1 MQYNAHL
8 QMHGCPI
15 RAHCSNIAAA
25 KCVCGKGRAPGV
37 NKMSTLK
44 SISYVLN
51 RFVLQRKFLM
61 AEVGDLRFRVKT
73 EDVVGRHIY
82 KYGQHEPEM
91 SEFLRHTVKVR
102 DGDLLIDIGAN
113 IGWYSMLFDRVCA
126 GTDAK
131 VVSFEPDPTNYGMLQ
146 ENIALNAASHV
157 HPFQLGLSD
166 NDAGAALHRFS
177 DSNLGR
183 HSMLPINDHGSV
195 NVETARLDD
204 VLAAAGYAERQP
216 RLIKI
221 DIEGFELVALRGA
234 PATLRRCPLVILEY
248 SPTYMR
254 QGGIEPAALLHYMA
268 ELGFD
273 AAVLRDGAPQA
284 VTIDELAQNE
294 IQQDIIWTRAE

>member
-1 MQYNAHL
+1 
-8 QMHGCPI
+8 
-15 RAHCSNIAAA
+15 
-25 KCVCGKGRAPGV
+25 
-37 NKMSTLK
+37 MSALR

-51 RFVLQRKFLM
+51 RFVLQRKFLL

-91 SEFLRHTVKVR
+91 SAFLRHAVKVS

-113 IGWYSMLFDRVCA
+113 IGWYSMLFDRLCG

-131 VVSFEPDPTNYGMLQ
+131 VLSFEPDPTNYGMLG

-157 HPFQLGLSD
+157 QPFQLGLSD

-195 NVETARLDD
+195 TVETARLDD
-204 VLAAAGYAERQP
+204 LLATAGYAGHIP

-248 SPTYMR
+248 SPAYMR
-254 QGGIEPAALLHYMA
+254 RGGIEPPALLNYMHELGFEAALL
-268 ELGFD
+268 
-273 AAVLRDGAPQA
+273 RDGTPQP
-284 VTIDELAQNE
+284 VTIDELARSE
-294 IQQDIIWTRAE
+294 RQQDIIWTRPAA